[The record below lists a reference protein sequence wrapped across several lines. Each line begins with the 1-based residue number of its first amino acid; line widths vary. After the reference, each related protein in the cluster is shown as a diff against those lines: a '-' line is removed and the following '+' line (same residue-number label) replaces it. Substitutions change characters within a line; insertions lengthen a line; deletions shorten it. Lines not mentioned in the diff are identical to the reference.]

1 MINPVHVPGS
11 NNKHKVFVYAL
22 STCGWCRKAK
32 EMLEQHG
39 IEYDY
44 VFVDQLT
51 GDERNEAMDTLRSL
65 NPRSSFPTIKIDSNV
80 VIGFDEE
87 RLAELLEV

>member
-1 MINPVHVPGS
+1 MTTTRVPGK
-11 NNKHKVFVYAL
+11 NKQRRVFVYAL

-32 EMLEQHG
+32 EMLEQRDV
-39 IEYDY
+39 EYEY

-51 GDERNEAMDTLRSL
+51 GDDRNAAMDAVRAI
-65 NPRSSFPTIKIDSNV
+65 NPRGSFPTIKVDEEI

-87 RLAELLEV
+87 RLAELLGV